1 MALYE
6 LQQIAAALY
15 LAAGVGALLGLAL
28 PAPRTLIGA
37 RYGLIAGALV
47 QGAAFAT
54 LHRLENAPALTNL
67 GLAVAVMT
75 WLALVFGLLLAAR
88 IKLPGFVPALA
99 FVAFL
104 GAFAA
109 NLARDAEGASEASGS
124 IPHAHVLLASAGL
137 AALGLAGLAG
147 LFFLI
152 EHRSLKRRVGLT
164 RRIALPSLEA
174 LDRVNRVA
182 LSVGFALL
190 TLGVVTGVFW
200 NEARSGRALAGGLH
214 ETWTVVA
221 WLIYLGLV
229 ALRFAGHQGAR
240 QAAASALAG
249 FAFLVF
255 AVVGVGF
262 VS

>member
-1 MALYE
+1 LHE
-6 LQQIAAALY
+6 FQHIAAALY
-15 LAAGVGALLGLAL
+15 LAAGVGALLGLVL
-28 PAPRTLIGA
+28 SAPRILTGA
-37 RYGLIAGALV
+37 RVGLVLGAAV
-47 QGAAFAT
+47 QTLAFAT
-54 LHRLENAPALTNL
+54 LHRLQPMPALTDLPLAISVMAWL
-67 GLAVAVMT
+67 GV
-75 WLALVFGLLLAAR
+75 VFGLVLTAR
-88 IKLPGFVPALA
+88 IRLPGFVPAI
-99 FVAFL
+99 
-104 GAFAA
+104 AFAA
-109 NLARDAEGASEASGS
+109 FLAAFQATLPGDVARAADAGNGS
-124 IPHAHVLLASAGL
+124 IPHLHVLLASAGL

-147 LFFLI
+147 LFFLL
-152 EHRSLKRRVGLT
+152 EHRSLKRRRPVA

-182 LSVGFALL
+182 LALGFPLL
-190 TLGVVTGVFW
+190 TFGVVTGVLW

-229 ALRFAGHQGAR
+229 GLRFAGRQGAR

-255 AVVGVGF
+255 AVVGVRL

>member
-1 MALYE
+1 MVLF
-6 LQQIAAALY
+6 QQIAAALY
-15 LAAGVGALLGLAL
+15 LAAGVGALLGLVL
-28 PAPRTLIGA
+28 PAPRMLVGA
-37 RYGLIAGALV
+37 RAGLVLGALV
-47 QGAAFAT
+47 QAAAFAT
-54 LHRLENAPALTNL
+54 LHRLSPAPSLTDL
-67 GLAVAVMT
+67 PLAVSVMA
-75 WLALVFGLLLAAR
+75 WLAVVFGLVLGAR
-88 IKLPGFVPALA
+88 IRLPGFVPVLA
-99 FVAFL
+99 FAGFLAAF
-104 GAFAA
+104 GATLWGSAGA
-109 NLARDAEGASEASGS
+109 GARDAQGS

-147 LFFLI
+147 LFFLV
-152 EHRSLKRRVGLT
+152 EHRSLKRRRPLA
-164 RRIALPSLEA
+164 RRWPLPSLEA

-182 LSVGFALL
+182 LAAGFPLL
-190 TLGVVTGVFW
+190 TFGVLTGLLW

-229 ALRFAGHQGAR
+229 ALRFVGHQGAR

-255 AVVGVGF
+255 AVLGVGL